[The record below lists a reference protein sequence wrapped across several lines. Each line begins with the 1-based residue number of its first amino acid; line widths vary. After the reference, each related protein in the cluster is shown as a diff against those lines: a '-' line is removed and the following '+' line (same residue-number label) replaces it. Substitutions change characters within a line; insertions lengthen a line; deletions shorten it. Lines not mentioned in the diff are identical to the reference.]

1 MGPAFEISRRYNGAS
16 DAGRVMGQISLDS
29 SVELSDDAI
38 FREMDGEAVI
48 LNLES
53 GTYFGLDPVGTR
65 IWQLVEK
72 HGSLR
77 VVFEQMRQEFDVESE
92 VLERDLLDL
101 VGRFAEKG
109 LGTVTEA

>member
-1 MGPAFEISRRYNGAS
+1 
-16 DAGRVMGQISLDS
+16 MGQISLDS
-29 SVELSDDAI
+29 SVEISDDAI

-65 IWQLVEK
+65 IWQLLEE

-77 VVFEQMRQEFDVESE
+77 VVFEQMRQEFDVEPD
-92 VLERDLLDL
+92 VLETDLLRL
-101 VGRFAEKG
+101 VAQFAAKG
-109 LGTVTEA
+109 LGTIG